1 MDENQVFL
9 SNIRIEDVPWHRLV
23 TTYGRATDFP
33 SYFAALLGSEMAE
46 VDKAGEQIELN
57 IEHQS
62 TLWPATPFAMIFL
75 AKIFR
80 KALSIINQ
88 DINRYIVIL

>member
-9 SNIRIEDVPWHRLV
+9 SNVKIEDVPWHRLV

-33 SYFAALLGSEMAE
+33 SHFDALLGLKIAE

-62 TLWPATPFAMIFL
+62 TLWPD
-75 AKIFR
+75 R
-80 KALSIINQ
+80 KRI
-88 DINRYIVIL
+88 